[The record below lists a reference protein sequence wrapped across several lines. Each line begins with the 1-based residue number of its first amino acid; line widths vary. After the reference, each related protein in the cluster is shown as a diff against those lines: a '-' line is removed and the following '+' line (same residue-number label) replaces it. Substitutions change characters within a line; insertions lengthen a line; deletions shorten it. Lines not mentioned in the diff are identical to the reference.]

1 MKCKRIA
8 AFFLA
13 VCTML
18 SLVGCGKAE
27 TPESI
32 SSGSGSGVTVDGTP
46 TLEQIYAANTLEA
59 YQKAGIQPSLSTC
72 LREGE
77 ENVESNY
84 LLTLYFDE
92 ELGLITRFRDPELSF
107 RYYFNKD
114 GINFMCEADEDENV
128 TMTILAGEM
137 NDDTDA
143 PTYPEKMFRQYG
155 FGTASANETIVSCTD
170 NGDTYHIVTNISS
183 ASFKDSSGGMYDYS
197 TQEYD
202 VEKKTL
208 RILDTFRTYK
218 FTDHSGNTKV
228 CTLSRCMTYGE
239 EVYDV
244 PKCIAEAIRETSWTR
259 TFTIVAGGEETEVAV
274 PDSIPVL
281 VQAPDGYEVYK
292 DSEHKV
298 RYLIDPPEDKE
309 YQDRTIYIAK
319 N

>member
-13 VCTML
+13 ACTVF
-18 SLVGCGKAE
+18 SLVGCGKTE
-27 TPESI
+27 TPE
-32 SSGSGSGVTVDGTP
+32 SSGSGSGVTVDGQP

-77 ENVESNY
+77 EKVESNY
-84 LLTLYFDE
+84 LLTLYFDK
-92 ELGLITRFRDPELSF
+92 ELGLITRFRDPDLIF

-114 GINFMCEADEDENV
+114 GTNFMCEADEDENV

-137 NDDTDA
+137 SDDEDA
-143 PTYPEKMFRQYG
+143 PTYPEKMFQRYS
-155 FGTASANETIVSCTD
+155 FGSFSADETIVSCED
-170 NGDTYHIVTNISS
+170 NGDTYHIVTDISA
-183 ASFKDSSGGMYDYS
+183 ASFQDSSGSTYAYS

-218 FTDHSGNTKV
+218 FTDHSGNTKE

-244 PKCIAEAIRETSWTR
+244 PDCIAKAIRDTSWTR
-259 TFTIVAGGEETEVAV
+259 TFTIEADGEETEIAV

-281 VQAPDGYEVYK
+281 VQAPDGYEAYK
-292 DSEHKV
+292 DSEHEV
-298 RYLIDPPEDKE
+298 RYLIDLPEDKV
-309 YQDRTIYIAK
+309 YQDRTIYIAPK
-319 N
+319 

>member
-1 MKCKRIA
+1 MKCKRIVA
-8 AFFLA
+8 VFLA
-13 VCTML
+13 ACAVL
-18 SLVGCGKAE
+18 SLVGCGKTE
-27 TPESI
+27 TSEPV
-32 SSGSGSGVTVDGTP
+32 GSGSGVTVEGEP

-77 ENVESNY
+77 ENEESNY

-92 ELGLITRFRDPELSF
+92 DLGLITRFRDPELSF
-107 RYYFNKD
+107 RYYFNRD

-128 TMTILAGEM
+128 TMTILEDEM
-137 NDDTDA
+137 SDDADA
-143 PTYPEKMFRQYG
+143 ATYPEKMFQQYG
-155 FGTASANETIVSCTD
+155 FGTASAGETIVSCTD
-170 NGDTYHIVTNISS
+170 NGDTYHIVTNITS
-183 ASFKDSSGGMYDYS
+183 ASFKDSSGGTYSYS

-208 RILDTFRTYK
+208 RILDTFRTYR
-218 FTDHSGNTKV
+218 FTDSSGNTKE

-259 TFTIVAGGEETEVAV
+259 TFTIVADGEETEIAV
-274 PDSIPVL
+274 PDSLPVL
-281 VQAPDGYEVYK
+281 VQAPDGYEAYQ
-292 DSEHKV
+292 DSEHET
-298 RYLIDPPEDKE
+298 RYLTDSPEDKE

-319 N
+319 K

>member
-13 VCTML
+13 ACTVL
-18 SLVGCGKAE
+18 SLVGCGKTE
-27 TPESI
+27 TSEPA
-32 SSGSGSGVTVDGTP
+32 GSGSGVTVEGEP

-77 ENVESNY
+77 ENEESNY

-92 ELGLITRFRDPELSF
+92 DLGLITRFRDPELSF
-107 RYYFNKD
+107 RYYFNRD

-128 TMTILAGEM
+128 TMTILADEM
-137 NDDTDA
+137 SDDEDA
-143 PTYPEKMFRQYG
+143 ATYPEQMFQQYG
-155 FGTASANETIVSCTD
+155 FGTASKGETIVSCTD
-170 NGDTYHIVTNISS
+170 SGDTYHIVTNITS
-183 ASFKDSSGGMYDYS
+183 ASFKDSSGGTYSYS

-208 RILDTFRTYK
+208 RILDTFRTYQ
-218 FTDHSGNTKV
+218 FADSSGNTKE

-259 TFTIVAGGEETEVAV
+259 TFTLEVDGEETEIAV

-281 VQAPDGYEVYK
+281 VQAPDGYEAYQ
-292 DSEHKV
+292 DSEHEV
-298 RYLIDPPEDKE
+298 RYVADLPEDKE

-319 N
+319 K